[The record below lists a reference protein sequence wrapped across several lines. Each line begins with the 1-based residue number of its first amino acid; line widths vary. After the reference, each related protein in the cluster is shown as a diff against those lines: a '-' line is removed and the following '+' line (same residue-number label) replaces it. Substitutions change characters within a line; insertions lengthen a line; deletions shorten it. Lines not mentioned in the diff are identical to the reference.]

1 MLETNLVNILRR
13 AMDGSTVKNSVLSNN
28 IANVNTPG
36 FKKSSVSFQQELADS
51 LGQGERLALK
61 RTREKH
67 LAGRPGGEAVVNV
80 SEITNTSLRTDGNN
94 VDIDM
99 EQALLAENNI
109 YFNGLADL
117 LTAQLALLR
126 TSISE
131 GRR

>member
-1 MLETNLVNILRR
+1 MLETNLVHILRR

-36 FKKSSVSFQQELADS
+36 LKKSSVSFQQELADS

-61 RTREKH
+61 RTRENH

-117 LTAQLALLR
+117 LTAQLTLLR
-126 TSISE
+126 TAISE